1 MAEFIQEG
9 LKQLRNELKQ
19 VEEKL
24 SDKTYSIQIIHNNME
39 YDTKRIKE
47 YEEEHDKLKAETMR
61 IRKVIEQGEKL
72 LNAL

>member
-24 SDKTYSIQIIHNNME
+24 SNKTYSIQIIHNNME
-39 YDTKRIKE
+39 YDTKRIKQ
-47 YEEEHDKLKAETMR
+47 YEEKHDKLKAETMR

>member
-1 MAEFIQEG
+1 MAEFRQEG

-19 VEEKL
+19 AEEKL
-24 SDKTYSIQIIHNNME
+24 SDTTYSIQIIHNNME
-39 YDTKRIKE
+39 YDTKRIKQ
-47 YEEEHDKLKAETMR
+47 YEEKHDKLKAETMR